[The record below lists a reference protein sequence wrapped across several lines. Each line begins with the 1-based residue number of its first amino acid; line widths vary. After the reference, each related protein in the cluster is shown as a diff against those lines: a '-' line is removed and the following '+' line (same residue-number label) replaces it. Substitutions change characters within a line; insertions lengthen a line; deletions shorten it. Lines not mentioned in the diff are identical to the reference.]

1 MINALLTN
9 QRLVEVLGLQGL
21 SITSMDIAC
30 RVGELPR
37 VTAVINPRCAP
48 GRHQVT
54 QFRLIGIDYAEGSQP
69 NADESQPFDLDAM
82 CKAAKQRIEAHINQ
96 IADKHLVEMTA
107 LDDESRRFGIVS
119 YVEGGYAA
127 NPSSSVEACI
137 RSLNSGGHLAAA
149 FERTYGLKRKGQ

>member
-1 MINALLTN
+1 MSSTLLTN
-9 QRLVEVLGLQGL
+9 QKLMELLGLQGL
-21 SITSMDIAC
+21 SITSLDIAC

-37 VTAVINPRCAP
+37 VTAVIYPRSAP
-48 GRHQVT
+48 GRRQVA

-82 CKAAKQRIEAHINQ
+82 CKAAKQRIEAHIDQ

-107 LDDESRRFGIVS
+107 LDDESRRFGIAS
-119 YVEGGYAA
+119 YVEGGYVAG
-127 NPSSSVEACI
+127 PSSSVEACI
-137 RSLNSGGHLAAA
+137 RSINSGGHLAAA